1 MQSVFAY
8 KIYLFCK
15 IVASWREL
23 TCYLRLSANKKIRRR
38 RQAAFCGSFIFLT
51 SSVYSAWAL
60 SLVMNFRPARIR
72 IISPAVSG
80 KATYQFWV
88 KPASRK
94 PTKETPATVMA

>member
-38 RQAAFCGSFIFLT
+38 RQAAFCGFFPAALG
-51 SSVYSAWAL
+51 YSAWVL
-60 SLVMNFRPARIR
+60 PFMMNFKPARIR
-72 IISPAVSG
+72 TISPAVSG